1 MIEFSAKMLRVGA
14 KRFNTNMNPVGKSQR
29 CISRRLSLLRTR
41 IGVIFLFAFGAALIF
56 ISSSPARSAQQPA
69 GAGSQPK
76 PGPAMTS
83 EASMSQSSPQTQPGP
98 KLSDFAWLEGRWRG
112 DWGPRV
118 AEQVWMAPKAGM
130 MLGDFRL
137 IENDKVLV
145 VEFFTLVERPG
156 NINFYFRHFTPELV
170 PWEKSDATLLKL
182 AAADPKKS
190 EFENPANGKPKRV
203 VFSRI
208 DADTYTWRSEIIPE
222 NGDPQI
228 VEITYH
234 RQPLAAIAPNSGSGA
249 HTKKK

>member
-1 MIEFSAKMLRVGA
+1 VFRIR
-14 KRFNTNMNPVGKSQR
+14 
-29 CISRRLSLLRTR
+29 ISVL
-41 IGVIFLFAFGAALIF
+41 FLFAFGAAVAF
-56 ISSSPARSAQQPA
+56 ITSSPAGSAQQAA
-69 GAGSQPK
+69 GAV
-76 PGPAMTS
+76 
-83 EASMSQSSPQTQPGP
+83 SQSKAGSAVASDAAASPTSSLPVPGP

-145 VEFFTLVERPG
+145 VEFFTLVEKPG
-156 NINFYFRHFTPELV
+156 GINFYFRHFTPELV
-170 PWEKSDATLLKL
+170 PWEKSDATDLKL
-182 AAADPKKS
+182 ATADAKKS

-203 VFSRI
+203 VFTRL

-234 RQPLAAIAPNSGSGA
+234 RQPLAAIAPNSGAGS
-249 HTKKK
+249 HPKKK

>member
-1 MIEFSAKMLRVGA
+1 VF
-14 KRFNTNMNPVGKSQR
+14 
-29 CISRRLSLLRTR
+29 RTK
-41 IGVIFLFAFGAALIF
+41 IGVRFLFALGAALIF
-56 ISSSPARSAQQPA
+56 LGSSPAHSAQQPA

-83 EASMSQSSPQTQPGP
+83 EASMSQSSPQAQPGP
-98 KLSDFAWLEGRWRG
+98 KVSDFAWLEGRWRG
-112 DWGPRV
+112 EWGPRV

-130 MLGDFRL
+130 MLGDFRV

-145 VEFFTLVERPG
+145 IEFFSLVEKRG
-156 NINFYFRHFTPELV
+156 GINFYFRHFTPELV

-182 AAADPKKS
+182 TTADPKKS

-203 VFSRI
+203 VLTKL

-222 NGDPQI
+222 TGDTQI

-234 RQPLAAIAPNSGSGA
+234 RQPLAAIAPNSAANS
-249 HTKKK
+249 HPKKK